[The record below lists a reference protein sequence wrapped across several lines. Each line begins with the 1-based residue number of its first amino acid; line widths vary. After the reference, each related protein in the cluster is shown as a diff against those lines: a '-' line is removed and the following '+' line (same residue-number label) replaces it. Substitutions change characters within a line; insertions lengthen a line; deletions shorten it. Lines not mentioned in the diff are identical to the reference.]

1 MYDIEKALK
10 ILQANISTIRTVSQ
24 WAGKVGYR
32 NQKKFSRD
40 FRKEFGTRPKQKL
53 IEIRL
58 QKFKKCLR
66 NDSTKINYSIAK
78 EVGLDDE
85 FALYKFL
92 KRHTDLSPTEW
103 RKRIVKAD
111 SQNR

>member
-1 MYDIEKALK
+1 MYDIERALK

-24 WAGKVGYR
+24 WASRVGYK

-40 FRKEFGTRPKQKL
+40 FRKAFGIRPKQKL
-53 IEIRL
+53 VEVRL

-66 NDSTKINYSIAK
+66 SDSTKINYSIAK
-78 EVGLDDE
+78 EVGLGDE

-103 RKRIVKAD
+103 RKRIVKKD
-111 SQNR
+111 NQNG